1 MPLKTPRL
9 DASATARASH
19 LLQEEAPPMSKM
31 TPQEMARQIGSGLLS
46 FPVTPFSA
54 DYSFD
59 EKTYRANMDWLCGY
73 DVAGLFAAGGTGEFF
88 SLTPAEVP
96 EIVKAAVEE
105 TRGRVPVLA
114 GTGYGTAIAREIAV
128 GAERAGADGLLLLP
142 PYLTQSEQEGLAA
155 HVEAV
160 CASVRIGVIVYN
172 RDNAILQP
180 DTLARLCE
188 RCENLVGYKD
198 GIGDIEL
205 MTRVH
210 ARLGDRLTYV
220 GGLPTAETF
229 ALPYLDMGVTTYSS
243 AVFNF
248 VPEFATRF
256 YAAVRRRDHE
266 TIHAGLKDFI
276 LPLIAIRN
284 RKKGY
289 AVSIIKAGMKA
300 IGRDSGPVRPPL
312 TDLTEQE
319 MAELASLVQG
329 SAAIQSAQQAA
340 E

>member
-1 MPLKTPRL
+1 V
-9 DASATARASH
+9 
-19 LLQEEAPPMSKM
+19 SKM
-31 TPQEMARQIGSGLLS
+31 TPQEMAAKIGSGLLS
-46 FPVTPFSA
+46 FPVTPFKA
-54 DYSFD
+54 DFSFD
-59 EKTYRANMDWLCGY
+59 EATYRTNMDWLCGY
-73 DVAGLFAAGGTGEFF
+73 EVAGLFAAGGTGEFF
-88 SLTPAEVP
+88 SLTPTEVAQ
-96 EIVKAAVEE
+96 IVAVAVDE
-105 TRGRVPVLA
+105 TNGRVPVLA

-128 GAERAGADGLLLLP
+128 AAEKAGADGLLLLP
-142 PYLTQSEQEGLAA
+142 PYLTHSEQAGLAA

-160 CASVRIGVIVYN
+160 CASTRLGVIVYN

-188 RCENLVGYKD
+188 RCPNLVGYKD

-205 MTRVH
+205 MTRVYSK
-210 ARLGDRLTYV
+210 LGDRLTYI

-256 YAAVRRRDHE
+256 YAAVRRRDHQA
-266 TIHAGLKDFI
+266 IHAGLKDFI

-289 AVSIIKAGMKA
+289 AVSMIKAGMKV

-312 TDLTEQE
+312 TDLTEAE
-319 MAELASLVQG
+319 IGELAELVQNLPV
-329 SAAIQSAQQAA
+329 AAWAKQAA